1 MAATRMRSSPRPN
14 ESVLSGTPAVS
25 EEAGK
30 QRTRV
35 RAAALAALARREHG
49 FRELQDKLCER
60 FPDLDPQGLILPVLE
75 ELRDAGLQSDSRF
88 LENFVRY
95 RSQRGCGPL
104 KVAAELRPR
113 GLDAG
118 SIEAALR
125 DGQVDWFA
133 ECRRALH
140 KKLAASRLA
149 GPLEG
154 AARQRVQRFLLQ
166 RGFTHEQ
173 VGEALK
179 SLKDQ
184 AL

>member
-1 MAATRMRSSPRPN
+1 MSRA
-14 ESVLSGTPAVS
+14 PAVN
-25 EEAGK
+25 EEAR
-30 QRTRV
+30 QQQARV
-35 RAAALAALARREHG
+35 RGAALAALARREHG
-49 FRELQDKLCER
+49 FLELLGKLCER
-60 FPDLDPQGLILPVLE
+60 FPDYDPQRCILPVLE
-75 ELRDAGLQSDSRF
+75 DLRDSGLQSDTRF

-104 KVAAELRPR
+104 KIAAELRPR
-113 GLDAG
+113 GLDAD
-118 SIEAALR
+118 SVEAALN

-140 KKLAASRLA
+140 KKLAMIGA
-149 GPLEG
+149 GRRLEG
-154 AARQRVQRFLLQ
+154 AERLRVQRFLLQ